1 MSMTTELAQ
10 RMKAAAEKGC
20 CLTLLPDDC
29 RAMVEALEARDKQI
43 AEHNFENRLLASA
56 DRDIKALRQRIAEL
70 EASHSTLRETL
81 AAIHNTIKLDG
92 FTTPLAVIMR
102 NAQCAYE
109 ESAAAAGVAVEG
121 K

>member
-1 MSMTTELAQ
+1 MSMTTELAAVL
-10 RMKAAAEKGC
+10 RLAAESEIAY
-20 CLTLLPDDC
+20 
-29 RAMVEALEARDKQI
+29 RAEGETSDLWQEEASPENVLALVEALEA
-43 AEHNFENRLLASA
+43 AE
-56 DRDIKALRQRIAEL
+56 KRIAEL

-121 K
+121 E